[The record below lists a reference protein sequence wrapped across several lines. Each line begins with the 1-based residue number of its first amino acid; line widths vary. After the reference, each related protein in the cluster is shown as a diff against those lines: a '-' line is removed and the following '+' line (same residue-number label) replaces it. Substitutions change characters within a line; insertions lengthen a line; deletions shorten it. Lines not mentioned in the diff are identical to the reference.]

1 VRQAQLAGLDLGATL
16 GPMVEDPAAAMAWAL
31 RSEAAQI
38 GQRAGFAYG
47 EAFRYVRFHPIVEGL
62 LGSS

>member
-1 VRQAQLAGLDLGATL
+1 
-16 GPMVEDPAAAMAWAL
+16 MAMAWAL

-47 EAFRYVRFHPIVEGL
+47 EAFRYTRFHPIVEDL
-62 LGSS
+62 LAAQA